1 LKHFRYILRNAR
13 RNPVRSIL
21 TIASTAI
28 CLFLMMILLA
38 FFAINNEVAEESRIY
53 NRIITM
59 NANGFAGMVPI
70 AFAGQISKMDGV
82 VAATPFS
89 WYGGKYHDEVM
100 PFSQFA
106 VDAETVFTVMDE
118 LTVPPDQL
126 KAFKENKDGC
136 VIGSKLARDR
146 QLKVGDPLPLKGDL
160 FPVDM
165 NLTVRGIYSGPS
177 RTDQRMCLFH
187 FDYLDEALKKVTMS
201 SASGGSLA
209 PASAKLSGNAG
220 TIFIKC
226 KTADIMPS
234 LGKKIDD
241 EYRNS
246 DFPTRTQTEEAFS
259 KMFADMLGDLKSAIY
274 GIGVAVVVALL
285 FVAGNAMAMAMRER
299 TTEVAV
305 LKAIGFP
312 KGLVLFLVLTEAVL
326 VAGLGGVIGSL
337 GSKAFFDFI
346 DIAPYTGGFLP
357 FFYVS
362 WNIAILGLCVS
373 LFVGLA
379 SGLFPALLAANSSV
393 INGLRKVV

>member
-1 LKHFRYILRNAR
+1 MKHFRYIFRNAR

-38 FFAINNEVAEESRIY
+38 FFAINNEVAVESRIY
-53 NRIITM
+53 NRIVTM

-70 AFAGQISKMDGV
+70 SFVGEVSRMDGV
-82 VAATPFS
+82 VAATPYS
-89 WYGGKYHDEVM
+89 WFGGKYHDEVM

-106 VDAETVFTVMDE
+106 VDADSVFKVLDE
-118 LTVPPDQL
+118 FHVPDSQL
-126 KAFKENKDGC
+126 ADFKANKDGAA
-136 VIGSKLARDR
+136 IGRRLASDR
-146 QLKVGDPLPLKGDL
+146 GLKIGDPLPLKGDL
-160 FPVDM
+160 YPVDM
-165 NLTVRGIYSGPS
+165 DLTVRAIYDGPS
-177 RTDQRMCLFH
+177 NRNLRICLFH
-187 FDYLDEALKKVTMS
+187 YDYLDEALKKVTMS

-209 PASAKLSGNAG
+209 PASAKRSGNAG
-220 TIFIKC
+220 MIFIKC

-241 EYRNS
+241 LYRNS

-259 KMFADMLGDLKSAIY
+259 KLFADMLGDLKGAIY
-274 GIGVAVVVALL
+274 GIGLAVVVALL

-299 TTEVAV
+299 TTEVAI
-305 LKAIGFP
+305 LKAIGFS

-326 VAGLGGVIGSL
+326 VAGVGGAIGAL
-337 GSKAFFDFI
+337 GSKAFFDYV

-357 FFYVS
+357 LFYVS